1 MAQQELVIQ
10 SKIDPETFS
19 EFAWFD
25 LLRVQRHWRRPLVFA
40 VFFTALSLLAFSRV
54 GKVESA
60 ALLGGVLLVVGLG
73 LPLVY
78 FANFARSV
86 RKRARQLDANEI
98 AYTLTLTAEG
108 VSVKKG
114 KQTADYRWEAVH
126 RAYRLKRSVPL
137 YVDAAHALLLTGK
150 GADAAW
156 ERITQ
161 SIPKE
166 KQI

>member
-1 MAQQELVIQ
+1 MTQQELVIQ

-40 VFFTALSLLAFSRV
+40 VFFAALSLLALSRA
-54 GKVESA
+54 GRVEGA
-60 ALLGGVLLVVGLG
+60 ALLGGVLLAVGLG

-78 FANFARSV
+78 FASFARSV
-86 RKRARQLDANEI
+86 RKRARQLDADEI
-98 AYTLTLTAEG
+98 AYTLTLTPEG
-108 VSVKKG
+108 VRVKKG

-126 RAYRLKRSVPL
+126 RACRLKRSVPL

-150 GADAAW
+150 DADAAW
-156 ERITQ
+156 ERIKQ
-161 SIPKE
+161 SLPKE
-166 KQI
+166 KRI